1 MSRTRTTL
9 VGIGEGAAWGLAFFN
24 LEELVTL
31 GLGQPGLNATESLSL
46 IWLYALIPAVFG
58 GLASLGG
65 LTGIVRS
72 WAIWGGMAAILLGG
86 KFSHMLNEKALPGL
100 LGFPIA
106 LIGVTISLGVFL
118 KISRDKNWLQWGG
131 LVAAWLISVG
141 GLTVNM
147 GALASPLSKEA
158 LTWDAAIIILS
169 IGCGLLVSRLLSYRP
184 TRVALGLTVGALV
197 MRWPVSAVTQQALPP
212 ASTHEA
218 PPIVLIVVDTL
229 RADHLGIYGHTGATS
244 PNIDA
249 LAKKGWVYTQA
260 NSPSSWT
267 LPATASLL
275 TGRNPTR
282 HGAGTNS
289 GNKATDRGL
298 NSKVPTLA
306 EVLRDKGYTNVGFV
320 TNYWLKA
327 QYGMSRGFDFYDETL
342 GKGQRL
348 ILQPFHQLGISLMQD
363 SLYVPA
369 RGQADKAIRFI
380 NSQGEK
386 GWFLLL
392 HLMDPHGPYNPPSKH
407 ILGNA
412 ADYDDPVQRLYEA
425 EIRYADE
432 QLGRVFEALPEDA
445 WIFLTS
451 DHGEEFGEH
460 PGAYDQGPIPPNT
473 RHGHTLYQE
482 VIHVPLIV
490 RPPGGRNGV
499 RIDANVG
506 SIDVAETI
514 AQVAGT
520 TLGKDTDSIA
530 LPEVLGRGVS
540 TDRPVLSEAL
550 RFGKERKALQNGPIK
565 FIASNVEKE
574 LYDLA
579 DDPSEQRNLAVS
591 QPDVLMRIEA
601 QLPQSGTVQGSEISP
616 DDRGAAQLKA
626 LGYTE

>member
-31 GLGQPGLNATESLSL
+31 GLGQPGLSGAESLSL
-46 IWLYALIPAVFG
+46 IWLYVLIPAVFG
-58 GLASLGG
+58 GLASLRG
-65 LTGIVRS
+65 LTGLVRS
-72 WAIWGGMAAILLGG
+72 WAIWGGMAALLLGG

-100 LGFPIA
+100 LGFPVA
-106 LIGVTISLGVFL
+106 LIGIAVTVGIFL
-118 KISRDKNWLQWGG
+118 KISREKHWLQWGG
-131 LVAAWLISVG
+131 LVAAWLTSVG

-158 LTWDAAIIILS
+158 LTWDFGIIVCS
-169 IGCGLLVSRLLSYRP
+169 IGCGLLASRFLSYRP
-184 TRVALGLTVGALV
+184 ARVAVGVAFGALLL
-197 MRWPVSAVTQQALPP
+197 RWPVSAVTQQALPP
-212 ASTHEA
+212 SSNHAG
-218 PPIVLIVVDTL
+218 PPIVLVVVDTL
-229 RADHLGIYGHTGATS
+229 RADHLGTYGHSGATS
-244 PNIDA
+244 PYIDA
-249 LAKKGWVYTQA
+249 LAENGWVYTQA
-260 NSPSSWT
+260 NAPSSWT
-267 LPATASLL
+267 LPSTASLL

-298 NSKVPTLA
+298 NAKVPTLA
-306 EVLRDKGYTNVGFV
+306 EILRNQGYTNVGFV

-348 ILQPFHQLGISLMQD
+348 ILQPFHQLGVSLMQD

-369 RGQADKAIRFI
+369 RGQADKAIAFI
-380 NSQGEK
+380 ESQSNT

-392 HLMDPHGPYNPPSKH
+392 HLMDPHGPYNPPAKH
-407 ILGNA
+407 IHGKA

-432 QLGRVFEALPEDA
+432 QLGRVFDALPEEA
-445 WIFLTS
+445 WVFLTS

-490 RPPGGRNGV
+490 RPPGGRTSM

-506 SIDVAETI
+506 SIDIAETI
-514 AQVAGT
+514 AQIAGT
-520 TLGKDTDSIA
+520 TLGTDIDSVA
-530 LPEVLGRGVS
+530 LPEVLGRGQS
-540 TDRPVLSEAL
+540 KDRPVLSEAL
-550 RFGKERKALQNGPIK
+550 RFGTERKALQSGPLK
-565 FIASNVEKE
+565 FIGSAKQKE
-574 LYDLA
+574 LYNLLN
-579 DDPSEQRNLAVS
+579 DPGEQQNIAVS
-591 QPDVLMRIEA
+591 DPDALGTLES
-601 QLPQSGTVQGSEISP
+601 QLPKAGDIQGSEISP
-616 DDRGAAQLKA
+616 DEKGAAQLRA